1 MITYKATI
9 ETFEQLED
17 MCWSGALT
25 ILKQVKEKGLEDEL
39 MDLLVMISEGE
50 PFESDTEINDFIWFD
65 LENYEGFEDLWKD

>member
-25 ILKQVKEKGLEDEL
+25 TLKQVKEKGLEQEL

>member
-9 ETFEQLED
+9 DTFEQLED

-65 LENYEGFEDLWKD
+65 LENYEGFENLFD